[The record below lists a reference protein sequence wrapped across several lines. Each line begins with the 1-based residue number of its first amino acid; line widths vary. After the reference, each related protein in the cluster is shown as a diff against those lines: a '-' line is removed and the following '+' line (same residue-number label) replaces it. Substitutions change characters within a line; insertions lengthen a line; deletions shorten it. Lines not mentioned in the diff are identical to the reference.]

1 MKRTLLL
8 FLVSLLG
15 LSSGFAQQSTD
26 ARRAIVPAL
35 VKFSGIAS
43 DSSGKPFKGFAGI
56 TFAIYRDQEGGAPPW
71 LETQSVALD
80 KSGSYTVSLGITK
93 AEGIPADIFTSGEAK
108 WLGVQVEGQAEQPR
122 VLLLSV
128 PYAMKAAD
136 AETIGGLPPSA
147 FVLAVPGSTPSAAVN
162 AASLGS
168 TASAAPPPAT
178 ITGSGTANFLPL
190 FTGAATIG
198 NSALFQSGT
207 GTSSKIGINTST
219 PAATLDV
226 KGTTNVE
233 GLLTLPAT
241 GAATSTGGK
250 ASQPQDLVASS
261 FSSSTS
267 AAVNQTFQWKAEA
280 AGNNTAT
287 PSGTLNLLFGSG
299 TTAPTET
306 GLKLSSKGLFTF
318 ATGQTFPGAGT
329 ITGVTAGTGL
339 TGGGTTGS
347 VSLNLDTTKVPLL
360 ASANTFNAGQTV
372 KGNLTLSGSGN
383 GLVFADGSKQTTAAS
398 GGCGTVTSVALSAP
412 SSDFTVTGSPT
423 TKAGTLG
430 LGWTVAP
437 TSANAANAIVKR
449 NSGGNFAT
457 NSVTASSLISS
468 AVTATT
474 ITAGTLNVT
483 SLNPSGTISVVTS
496 NANAIVGNSSALN
509 ATTIYGRASAST
521 GSGWRV
527 AGVVDSSDGVA
538 KGTYGVALAN
548 FGNTEGV
555 NGVSLSGTGLG
566 VVGQGGSN
574 IFSSQATGNLGV
586 WTIGVLG
593 DTSLPNGIGVL
604 GTTDNGYGVVGIN
617 NDSFYNAG
625 LFMNNAD
632 GPVLAA
638 VGYINGVYIDSNG
651 NLEADGT
658 ITAAVKN
665 FRIDHPARS

>member
-1 MKRTLLL
+1 
-8 FLVSLLG
+8 
-15 LSSGFAQQSTD
+15 
-26 ARRAIVPAL
+26 
-35 VKFSGIAS
+35 
-43 DSSGKPFKGFAGI
+43 
-56 TFAIYRDQEGGAPPW
+56 
-71 LETQSVALD
+71 
-80 KSGSYTVSLGITK
+80 
-93 AEGIPADIFTSGEAK
+93 
-108 WLGVQVEGQAEQPR
+108 
-122 VLLLSV
+122 
-128 PYAMKAAD
+128 
-136 AETIGGLPPSA
+136 
-147 FVLAVPGSTPSAAVN
+147 
-162 AASLGS
+162 
-168 TASAAPPPAT
+168 
-178 ITGSGTANFLPL
+178 
-190 FTGAATIG
+190 
-198 NSALFQSGT
+198 
-207 GTSSKIGINTST
+207 
-219 PAATLDV
+219 V

>member
-1 MKRTLLL
+1 
-8 FLVSLLG
+8 
-15 LSSGFAQQSTD
+15 
-26 ARRAIVPAL
+26 
-35 VKFSGIAS
+35 
-43 DSSGKPFKGFAGI
+43 
-56 TFAIYRDQEGGAPPW
+56 
-71 LETQSVALD
+71 
-80 KSGSYTVSLGITK
+80 
-93 AEGIPADIFTSGEAK
+93 
-108 WLGVQVEGQAEQPR
+108 
-122 VLLLSV
+122 
-128 PYAMKAAD
+128 MKAAD